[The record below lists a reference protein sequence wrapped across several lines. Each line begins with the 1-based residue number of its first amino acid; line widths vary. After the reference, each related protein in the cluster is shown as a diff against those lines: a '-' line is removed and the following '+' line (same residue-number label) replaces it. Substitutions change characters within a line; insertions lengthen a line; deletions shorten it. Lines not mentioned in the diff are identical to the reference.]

1 MTRTTRPKPVALLIL
16 DGWGLSDEAEDNAIA
31 LAHTPVMDRLCSEY
45 QHTTIKTSGAAVGLP
60 AGQMGNSEVGH
71 LNIGAG
77 RVVYQE
83 FTRVSRAI
91 RTGSFFSNHTLT
103 DAVDQ
108 AIANDAAVHI
118 VGLLSDGGVHSHET
132 HIHAVVKLAVERGAQ
147 QVYVHA
153 FLDGRDTQPKSAH
166 RSLEEMNN
174 VVRELGGGSLAGIIG
189 RFYAMDRDS
198 RWDRVKEAYDMMTL
212 GRAPYTASDAFSAL
226 EMAYARD
233 ESDEF
238 VRATVILQQDGE
250 PVVMQDDDVIISMN
264 YRSDRA
270 REITRPFIEQDFD
283 DFERES
289 KPQLSTFVTLTEY
302 KQSFHLPVAFP
313 PERLP
318 NGLGAYLSNLGMR
331 QLRIAETEK
340 YAHVTFFFNG
350 GTDQASEGEER
361 ILIPSPRVRTYDL
374 KPEMS
379 AFELT
384 DELVGAIES
393 QEFDVIICNYANTD
407 MVGHTGKLDAAI
419 KAVEAVDECLERVV
433 SALHRV
439 GGEAL
444 ITADHG
450 NAEKMLNRE
459 SGQAFTAHT
468 TNPVPLI
475 YVGRQQKHFL
485 QNGAL
490 SDLAPTL
497 LHIMGIEPPSEMTGR
512 SLLIAQSDGESVA

>member
-1 MTRTTRPKPVALLIL
+1 MTRPIPAALLIL
-16 DGWGLSDEAEDNAIA
+16 DGWGLSDETEDNAIA
-31 LAHTPVMDRLCSEY
+31 QARTPVMDRLWREY
-45 QHTTIKTSGAAVGLP
+45 QHTTITTSGAAVGLP

-91 RTGSFFSNHTLT
+91 RTGSFYTNHTLT
-103 DAVDQ
+103 DAVDA
-108 AIANDAAVHI
+108 AISNGTAVHI

-132 HIHAVVKLAVERGAQ
+132 HIHAAVKLAVERGASK
-147 QVYVHA
+147 VYVHA
-153 FLDGRDTQPKSAH
+153 FLDGRDTQPKSAY
-166 RSLEEMNN
+166 RSLEEISA
-174 VVRELGGGSLAGIIG
+174 VFRELGNGSLAGIIG

-198 RWDRVKEAYDMMTL
+198 RWKRIKKAYDMMTL
-212 GRAPYTASDAFSAL
+212 GRAPYSAADAFTAL
-226 EMAYARD
+226 EMAYARG
-233 ESDEF
+233 ETDEF
-238 VRATVILQQDGE
+238 VRATVILQDDGE
-250 PVVMQDDDVIISMN
+250 PVVMQDGDVIISMN

-270 REITRPFIEQDFD
+270 REITRPFFEQDFD
-283 DFERES
+283 EFERES
-289 KPQLSTFVTLTEY
+289 KPKLSSLVTLTEY
-302 KQSFHLPVAFP
+302 KHSFNLPVAFP
-313 PERLP
+313 PEKLP
-318 NGLGAYLSNLGMR
+318 NGLGEYLSTLGMR

-350 GTDQASEGEER
+350 GTDQAGEGEER
-361 ILIPSPRVRTYDL
+361 ILVPSPRVKTYDL

-379 AFELT
+379 AFKLT

-393 QEFDVIICNYANTD
+393 GEFDVIICNYANAD

-419 KAVEAVDECLERVV
+419 QAVEAVDECVGRAV
-433 SALHRV
+433 SALIRA

-450 NAEKMLNRE
+450 NAEKMLNYE

-475 YVGRQQKHFL
+475 YVGTQQKIFL
-485 QNGAL
+485 QHGAL
-490 SDLAPTL
+490 SDLSPTL
-497 LHIMGIEPPSEMTGR
+497 LNIMGIEKPSEMTGR
-512 SLLIAQSDGESVA
+512 SLLVEQQEDETVA

>member
-1 MTRTTRPKPVALLIL
+1 MTRPIPAALLIL
-16 DGWGLSDEAEDNAIA
+16 DGWGLSDETEDNAIV
-31 LAHTPVMDRLCSEY
+31 LARTPVMDRLWREY

-91 RTGSFFSNHTLT
+91 RTGSFFTNHTLT

-108 AIANDAAVHI
+108 AISKGAAVHV

-132 HIHAVVKLAVERGAQ
+132 HIHAAVRLAVERGASK
-147 QVYVHA
+147 VYVHA

-166 RSLEEMNN
+166 RSLEEMNA
-174 VVRELGGGSLAGIIG
+174 VFRELGGGSLAGIIG

-198 RWDRVKEAYDMMTL
+198 RWDRVKEAYDMMTQ
-212 GRAPYTASDAFSAL
+212 GRAPHTASDAFTAL

-233 ESDEF
+233 ETDEF
-238 VRATVILQQDGE
+238 VRATVILQEDGE
-250 PVVMQDDDVIISMN
+250 PVLMQDDDVMISMN

-270 REITRPFIEQDFD
+270 REITRPFFEQDFD
-283 DFERES
+283 EFERES
-289 KPQLSTFVTLTEY
+289 KPKLSALVTLTEY
-302 KQSFHLPVAFP
+302 KHSFNLPVAFP
-313 PERLP
+313 PDKLP
-318 NGLGAYLSNLGMR
+318 NGLGEYLSSLGLR

-361 ILIPSPRVRTYDL
+361 ILIPSPPVKTYDL
-374 KPEMS
+374 QPEMS

-393 QEFDVIICNYANTD
+393 GEFDVIICNYANAD

-419 KAVEAVDECLERVV
+419 RAVEAVDECVGRVV
-433 SALHRV
+433 SALNRA

-468 TNPVPLI
+468 VNPVPLI
-475 YVGRQQKHFL
+475 YVGKQQELFL
-485 QNGAL
+485 QHGAL

-497 LHIMGIEPPSEMTGR
+497 LHVMGLEQPSEMTGR
-512 SLLIAQSDGESVA
+512 SLLYEQHENESVA

>member
-1 MTRTTRPKPVALLIL
+1 MTRPKPATLLIL
-16 DGWGLSDEAEDNAIA
+16 DGWGLSDEREDNAIA
-31 LAHTPVMDRLCSEY
+31 QARTPVMDRLWRDY

-71 LNIGAG
+71 LNLGAG

-103 DAVDQ
+103 DAVDE
-108 AIANDAAVHI
+108 AISRHAAVHI
-118 VGLLSDGGVHSHET
+118 VGLLSDGGVHSHEA
-132 HIHAVVKLAVERGAQ
+132 HIHASVKLAVERGAQ

-166 RSLEEMNN
+166 RSLEEMNH
-174 VVRELGGGSLAGIIG
+174 VFRELGGGSLAGVIG

-212 GRAPYTASDAFSAL
+212 GRAPHTASDAFTAL
-226 EMAYARD
+226 EMAYAR
-233 ESDEF
+233 EETDEF
-238 VRATVILQQDGE
+238 VRATVILQENGR

-270 REITRPFIEQDFD
+270 REITRPFFEQDFD
-283 DFERES
+283 EFERES
-289 KPQLSTFVTLTEY
+289 KPKLSALVTLTEY
-302 KQSFHLPVAFP
+302 KHSFNLPVAFP
-313 PERLP
+313 PEKLP
-318 NGLGAYLSNLGMR
+318 NSLGEYLSNLGMR

-350 GTDQASEGEER
+350 GTDHASEGEEH
-361 ILIPSPRVRTYDL
+361 ILIPSPPVKTYDM

-379 AFELT
+379 AYELT
-384 DELVGAIES
+384 DELVDAIETR
-393 QEFDVIICNYANTD
+393 EFDVIICNYANAD

-419 KAVEAVDECLERVV
+419 KAVEAVDECIGRVV
-433 SALHRV
+433 SALLRV

-468 TNPVPLI
+468 GNPVPLI
-475 YVGRQQKHFL
+475 YVGSQQQHF
-485 QNGAL
+485 QQHGAL

-497 LHIMGIEPPSEMTGR
+497 LHIMGLEQPSEMTGR
-512 SLLIAQSDGESVA
+512 SLLIEQSDDETVV

>member
-1 MTRTTRPKPVALLIL
+1 MTRIKPAVLLIL
-16 DGWGLSDEAEDNAIA
+16 DGWGLSDEVEDNAIA
-31 LAHTPVMDRLCSEY
+31 QARTPEMDRLASRY

-71 LNIGAG
+71 LNLGAG

-91 RTGSFFSNHTLT
+91 RTGSFYTNNTLT

-108 AIANDAAVHI
+108 AIDGDAAVHI
-118 VGLLSDGGVHSHET
+118 VGLLSDGGVHSHEE
-132 HIHAVVKLAVERGAQ
+132 HIHAAVRLAVERGAPR
-147 QVYVHA
+147 VYVHA

-166 RSLEEMNN
+166 RSIEEINRLF
-174 VVRELGGGSLAGIIG
+174 RELGGGSIAGIIG

-212 GRAPYTASDAFSAL
+212 GRAPHTAGDAATAL
-226 EMAYARD
+226 EMAYARG
-233 ESDEF
+233 ETDEF
-238 VRATVILQQDGE
+238 VRATVILQPHGE
-250 PVVMQDDDVIISMN
+250 PVTMEDGDVIISMN

-270 REITRPFIEQDFD
+270 REITRPFFEQDFD
-283 DFERES
+283 EFERS
-289 KPQLSTFVTLTEY
+289 SWPKLAALVTLTEY
-302 KQSFHLPVAFP
+302 KHSFNLPVAFP
-313 PERLP
+313 PEKLP
-318 NGLGAYLSNLGMR
+318 NGLGEHLSNLGLR
-331 QLRIAETEK
+331 QLRMAETEK

-350 GTDQASEGEER
+350 GTDQPSEGEER
-361 ILIPSPRVRTYDL
+361 ILVPSPPVKTYDL
-374 KPEMS
+374 MPEMS
-379 AFELT
+379 AYELT
-384 DELVGAIES
+384 DELVEVIE
-393 QEFDVIICNYANTD
+393 QEAFDVIICNYANTD

-419 KAVEAVDECLERVV
+419 EAVEAVDSCVGRVV
-433 SALHRV
+433 EALLKV

-475 YVGRQQKHFL
+475 YVGNQQKVL
-485 QNGAL
+485 QEHGAL
-490 SDLAPTL
+490 SDIAPTL
-497 LHIMGIEPPSEMTGR
+497 LHIMGLEQPEEMTGK
-512 SLLIAQSDGESVA
+512 SLLVEPGAAA